1 MLRWRAFWKALGAT
15 LSLCAALWALAPPR
29 YDTNDDVA
37 IRLTLEG
44 RAVPGQPGTG
54 FVILS
59 HAGLGW
65 TLHGLAR
72 AWPAVPW
79 WDLVISGL
87 LIWAI
92 AVFSALAW
100 DALGREWLARATG
113 VAALLVAIL
122 PLVTA
127 LQYTISATLA
137 GGAAL
142 AVFVVELMSGRA
154 RRSVLAMAAALLAA
168 ATLVRPMAAM
178 AGAVSSAVL
187 LLPLALAHPTVPPR
201 RGLVTLAT
209 AMTAA
214 GALFVALGYADRWLY
229 RFDRPWDEYA
239 RYNVMLARLFEWGGN
254 VSGDRFN
261 LMRAAAGWSEN
272 DWEMLPAMWGVDAG
286 VHSFDRLRRA
296 YEVSGAAGGAPFA
309 TVAAVVERM
318 AVLARTELGRVFADA
333 GYVLAAV
340 VVVVA
345 AYATRRGVAVAAVL
359 IVSFFVLCL
368 GIEAAYKTLPFRLL
382 APIHACLLAAALV
395 TVASFRR
402 SGSAVPRVLGLS
414 LALTVLVQEATAVAS
429 AVTAGL
435 RHMQQVEGEV
445 AALRDLGPSL
455 VVSHA
460 DTFPAEIWWR
470 PFHRP
475 AFDIPSVALGWN
487 NQNPMLQRFLTSTGR
502 QPLLRAICHDPSIV
516 VIAARPDRFEPV
528 DVYMR
533 EHFHETVAWTRLNS
547 GSFAAWRCTAHAG
560 TGAVSG
566 SGHARAGGEQP

>member
-15 LSLCAALWALAPPR
+15 LCLCAALWALAPPR

-54 FVILS
+54 FVIQS
-59 HAGLGW
+59 HAALGW

-100 DALGREWLARATG
+100 DALGRGWLARATS

-122 PLVTA
+122 PLVTT

-137 GGAAL
+137 GGVAL
-142 AVFVVELMSGRA
+142 VVFVVELTSGAR

-168 ATLVRPMAAM
+168 ATVLRPLAAM
-178 AGAVSSAVL
+178 AGAVSSATL
-187 LLPLALAHPTVPPR
+187 LLPLALGPPAAR
-201 RGLVTLAT
+201 PGRGVATLAT
-209 AMTAA
+209 AMAAA
-214 GALFVALGYADRWLY
+214 GGLFVVLGYADAWLY
-229 RFDRPWDEYA
+229 HFDRRWDEYA
-239 RYNVMLARLFEWGGN
+239 RYNVMLARLFEWGGS

-261 LMRAAAGWSEN
+261 AMRAAAGWSEN

-309 TVAAVVERM
+309 TVAAVLERV
-318 AVLARTELGRVFADA
+318 AVLARTELGRVIADA
-333 GYVLAAV
+333 GYVLAAAA
-340 VVVVA
+340 VVVA
-345 AYATRRGVAVAAVL
+345 AYATRRGVAMAAVL
-359 IVSFFVLCL
+359 IVSFLIPCL

-382 APIHACLLAAALV
+382 APIQACLMAAALV

-402 SGSAVPRVLGLS
+402 PGSAVPRVLGLS
-414 LALTVLVQEATAVAS
+414 LALTVLVQEATGVAS

-435 RHMQQVEGEV
+435 RHMRQVEGEV

-455 VVSHA
+455 VVRHA

-470 PFHRP
+470 PFHQP
-475 AFDIPSVALGWN
+475 AFDFPSVALGWN

-502 QPLLRAICHDPSIV
+502 QPLLRAMCHDPSIV
-516 VIAARPDRFEPV
+516 VIAARPDRLEPV
-528 DVYMR
+528 NTYMQ
-533 EHFHETVAWTRLNS
+533 EHFHETVAWTRLAS
-547 GSFAAWRCTAHAG
+547 GSFAVWRCTSDRS
-560 TGAVSG
+560 TGEVSG
-566 SGHARAGGEQP
+566 TAAATTRRDKP